1 MRITGRSVTDK
12 ERKML
17 TQIAV
22 ELDADEVTIGVMQAY
37 DGYKSVWRRVARFF
51 KDGKLVKW
59 TSWE

>member
-22 ELDADEVTIGVMQAY
+22 EFGADEVTVGVMEAY
-37 DGYKSVWRRVARFF
+37 DGYKSVWRTVARFF
-51 KDGKLVKW
+51 KEGKLIKW
-59 TSWE
+59 ISWE